1 MSDALEL
8 ILVLLA
14 AAVVAVTVF
23 RAFNLP
29 PVLAYLLVGAALGPH
44 AAAMVPD
51 SEQGRHFAEYGVVFL
66 MFSIGLEF
74 SLPRLFAMKR
84 IVFLLGG
91 MQVLGTIALFCLLGI
106 VLGLGRAESFA
117 VAGAVSMSSTAI
129 LSKLLAD
136 RLELDA
142 AHGRQVIGVLLFQ
155 DLAVVPLLIL
165 IPALSQPANVLA
177 ETLGWAAVKVVVVMA
192 LLLVVGQK
200 VMRPWFHLVAK
211 RKSSELFMLNILLV
225 TLTLAW
231 VTEQAGLSLALGAF
245 MAGMLISETEYRYQ
259 VEEDIKPFRDVLLGL
274 FMVSVG
280 MFLDFAVIVE
290 NFLLVIGFL
299 LVLLVLKFAVVWM
312 ASRLVERSNAT
323 AMRAGLWLC
332 AGGEFGFVILTQA
345 SGFNIISPEVM
356 QIVIAG
362 LVLSLLAAPLLVQAS
377 DKIVMRFV
385 ASEWLMRSME
395 LTKVAAQSIATDQHV
410 LICGFGRSGQYL
422 ARFLEQEHVGYVALD
437 TDPDR
442 VREAAAAGETVVY
455 GDASRRETLIAAGV
469 SRASAVVI
477 SFNDVRATLRV
488 MHHVQAVRPDLPIVA
503 RVVDEHDMELVIQH
517 GAAQVVPEMLETSIM
532 LATHT
537 LTLIGLPITRV
548 IRRMR
553 DIRTQRYGVMRGFFH
568 GANEAGDRPDALQER
583 LHSMVLEPG
592 AYAIGRTIDE
602 LGLQNTGATVTAVRR
617 RGIRAVNPTPD
628 TRFIDGDVVVIL
640 GVPAE
645 LARAE
650 EVLLKGG

>member
-1 MSDALEL
+1 MYDTLEL

-14 AAVVAVTVF
+14 AAVVAVAVF

-51 SEQGRHFAEYGVVFL
+51 SEQGRHFAEFGVVFL

-91 MQVLGTIALFCLLGI
+91 AQVIGTVFIVTVLGMI
-106 VLGLGRAESFA
+106 VGLGRAESFA

-129 LSKLLAD
+129 LSKLLVD
-136 RLELDA
+136 RMEFDA
-142 AHGRQVIGVLLFQ
+142 PHGRQVIGVLLFQ

-177 ETLGWAAVKVVVVMA
+177 ETLGWAAFKVVFVMA
-192 LLLVVGQK
+192 LLLFFGQRL
-200 VMRPWFHLVAK
+200 MRPWFHLVAK

-225 TLTLAW
+225 TLALAW
-231 VTEQAGLSLALGAF
+231 ITEQAGLSLALGAF

-280 MFLDFAVIVE
+280 MFLDVAVIAQH
-290 NFLLVIGFL
+290 FLAVIGL
-299 LVLLVLKFAVVWM
+299 LLALLLIKFGVVWL
-312 ASRLVERSNAT
+312 ASRVLEGSAGT
-323 AMRAGLWLC
+323 AMRTGLWLC
-332 AGGEFGFVILTQA
+332 AGGEFGFVLLTQA
-345 SGFNIISPEVM
+345 SGFNLISAAVL
-356 QIVIAG
+356 QVVIAA
-362 LVLSLLAAPLLVQAS
+362 LVLSLLAAPLLVMFS
-377 DKIVMRFV
+377 DRIVMRFV
-385 ASEWLMRSME
+385 ASEWLLRSME
-395 LTKVAAQSIATDQHV
+395 LTRVAAQSIATDQHV
-410 LICGFGRSGQYL
+410 LICGYGRSGQYL
-422 ARFLEQEHVGYVALD
+422 GRFLEQEHVGYVALD
-437 TDPDR
+437 LDPDR

-455 GDASRRETLIAAGV
+455 GDAARRETLIAAGLA
-469 SRASAVVI
+469 RASAVVI

-488 MHHVQAVRPDLPIVA
+488 MHHVQAIRPDIPIVA
-503 RVVDEHDMELVIQH
+503 RVVDESDMEQVIQR

-537 LTLIGLPITRV
+537 LTLIGLPIGRV

-568 GANEAGDRPDALQER
+568 GSDSADRPDAQQER
-583 LHSMVLEPG
+583 LHSLVLEPG
-592 AYAIGRTIDE
+592 AYGVGRSIAE
-602 LGLQNTGATVTAVRR
+602 LGLEDLGARVTAVRR
-617 RGIRAVNPTPD
+617 RGIRAVDPTPD

-640 GVPAE
+640 GVPSE
-645 LARAE
+645 IARAE
-650 EVLLKGG
+650 ERLLQGK

>member
-1 MSDALEL
+1 MNDALEL

-91 MQVLGTIALFCLLGI
+91 IQVLGTILLFCLLGM

-280 MFLDFAVIVE
+280 MFLDFEVIVQ

-299 LVLLVLKFAVVWM
+299 LALLVLKFAVVWV
-312 ASRLVERSNAT
+312 ASRVVERSNAT
-323 AMRAGLWLC
+323 AMRTGLWLC

-345 SGFNIISPEVM
+345 SGFNIISAEVM
-356 QIVIAG
+356 QVVIAG
-362 LVLSLLAAPLLVQAS
+362 LVLSLLVAPLLVQAS

-455 GDASRRETLIAAGV
+455 GDASRRETLVAAGV

-488 MHHVQAVRPDLPIVA
+488 MHHVQAVRPDIPIVA

-568 GANEAGDRPDALQER
+568 GANEGGDRPDALQER
-583 LHSMVLEPG
+583 LHSLVLEPG
-592 AYAIGRTIDE
+592 AFAIGRTIDE
-602 LGLQNTGATVTAVRR
+602 LGLQNTGATITAVRR

-628 TRFIDGDVVVIL
+628 TRFIDGDVVVML